1 MGNKQGYIIH
11 DIIRAM
17 TIEIKR
23 VLEVDLQ
30 EDSLK
35 VETKKGRI
43 VKVPVRKDVGGTGKK
58 IPPEGTIESLIPV
71 LQRVFIDHPKILSPD
86 STFWTMV
93 AKQAEHTEEGAV
105 NLLRRH
111 SFSVRETTER
121 VVDKTFMLAGV
132 EVEGVKE
139 EDRETFIGYARKQI
153 HRLYITTTEVRSA
166 KK

>member
-17 TIEIKR
+17 TTEIKR
-23 VLEVDLQ
+23 VIGVDLQ
-30 EDSLK
+30 EYSLEA
-35 VETKKGRI
+35 ETQEGEIVRI
-43 VKVPVRKDVGGTGKK
+43 PVRKDVGGTGKK

-71 LQRVFIDHPKILSPD
+71 LERVFIDHPKILSPD

-93 AKQAEHTEEGAV
+93 AKQAEHTEERAV

-121 VVDKTFMLAGV
+121 VVDKTFMLSGVGGV
-132 EVEGVKE
+132 EE
-139 EDRETFIGYARKQI
+139 EDRETFIGYAKEQI
-153 HRLYITTTEVRSA
+153 HRLYITTTEVSSA